1 MTPRA
6 APWSTTHTMSSFVS
20 GKSVESPLLEPHPSV
35 EPRRRGAILVDV
47 GAGNGEGIG
56 SLPAEPLTAQASAL
70 SSALPKGWQV
80 FSAQGE
86 GLPTV
91 TEVLEEMV
99 EGAFDDLVVVPLWP
113 QFCRATTG
121 EVVKELYQAL
131 DSAGLHLN
139 VATRTSWFDDI
150 GYINAQAR
158 LIADHASTHGLTPQ
172 TTLLLFVASGLP
184 ARSLAIDDPYQGQ
197 VERTAELISQRLGW
211 PMESVSVSFQPGAA
225 WGDWL
230 HPAPDESLRDVGRA
244 GARRVLVCPLLP
256 SANGSRLVAAF
267 SPEVA
272 ATVEEAGLELI
283 GCDTLGASEPFIAAL
298 RNVVLRG
305 PQRVPP
311 TQPPPEPLLAV
322 PTPQEPCQDRTGAL
336 VMVGASLA
344 NGLRQAHGPTL
355 HFSEPEAFGEIKKHR
370 KAILEFLDRVR
381 ERDGISEAF
390 VWNTCQREE
399 LYFWLSAPED
409 LRGRGDLVGE
419 LRSSLFGAE
428 PDGLRVNVLFG
439 RDAWHH
445 LVRTASGLNSD
456 LPGDTDVLAQLQT
469 AYRVAE
475 HAETVGPL
483 ARTLVDRASELTDR
497 VRSDTS
503 WGVFSTGFCHAA
515 LQGVQDGTNTK
526 LGTSSHVVVGGSTTS
541 RSVLSSLTEE
551 FDVPHRLLT
560 IIYRCHHGQ
569 MKLLRA
575 AIGNGKRLRVHS
587 YSEDAVVR
595 AIAGADVVYFG
606 IDHPEPVLD
615 AAVLAGL
622 RDYQERP
629 LTIVDFNSFGSMIHS
644 ETPDGVTIWSSK
656 ELDRAVA
663 AYADAMT
670 ARQEFSQAA
679 EEAGRWIERHV
690 PAVHGGAEQ
699 PPVEDT
705 PC

>member
-1 MTPRA
+1 
-6 APWSTTHTMSSFVS
+6 MSSFVTGRS
-20 GKSVESPLLEPHPSV
+20 AESPLLEPHPSV

-56 SLPAEPLTAQASAL
+56 SGIPADPLAAQASAL
-70 SSALPKGWQV
+70 SSTLPEGWQV

-113 QFCRATTG
+113 QFSRTTTG
-121 EVVKELYQAL
+121 EVVKELYHAL
-131 DSAGLHLN
+131 ECAGLHLN

-150 GYINAQAR
+150 GYINSQAR
-158 LIADHASTHGLTPQ
+158 LIADHASALALTPQ
-172 TTLLLFVASGLP
+172 NALLLFVASGLP
-184 ARSLAIDDPYQGQ
+184 ARGLEIDDPYQGQ

-211 PMESVSVSFQPGAA
+211 PMESVSVSFQPGAP
-225 WGDWL
+225 GGEWL
-230 HPAPDESLRDVGRA
+230 HPAPDESLREAGRA
-244 GARRVLVCPLLP
+244 GVRRVLVCPLLP
-256 SANGSRLVAAF
+256 SADGSRLVAAF
-267 SPEVA
+267 GPVVA
-272 ATVEEAGLELI
+272 ATAEEAGLELI

-298 RNVVLRG
+298 KNVVLRG
-305 PQRVPP
+305 PQRVPS
-311 TQPPPEPLLAV
+311 THPPPEPLLVV
-322 PTPQEPCQDRTGAL
+322 PSPQEPSQERTEAL

-344 NGLRQAHGPTL
+344 NGLHQSHGPEL
-355 HFSEPEAFGEIKKHR
+355 HFSEPDAFGEIKKHR
-370 KAILEFLDRVR
+370 KAILEFLDGVR
-381 ERDGISEAF
+381 EREGIDEAF

-399 LYFWLSAPED
+399 LYFWLSDPGD
-409 LRGRGDLVGE
+409 LRERDDLVGE

-439 RDAWHH
+439 TDAWHH

-469 AYRVAE
+469 ANRVAE

-483 ARTLVDRASELTDR
+483 ARSLVDRASELTDQ

-515 LQGVQDGTNTK
+515 LQGVQDRTNTN
-526 LGTSSHVVVGGSTTS
+526 LGTSSHVVIGGSTTS
-541 RSVLSSLTEE
+541 RSVLSSLTGE
-551 FDVPHRLLT
+551 FGVPHRLLT
-560 IIYRCHHGQ
+560 AIYRCHHGQ

-575 AIGNGKRLRVHS
+575 AVGNGKRLRVHS
-587 YSEDAVVR
+587 YSEEAVVK
-595 AIAGADVVYFG
+595 AIADADVVYFG

-615 AAVLAGL
+615 AAVLTGL
-622 RDYQERP
+622 RDYRERP
-629 LTIVDFNSFGSMIHS
+629 LTIVDFNSFGSMIDS

-656 ELDRAVA
+656 ELDRAVE
-663 AYADAMT
+663 AYAGAMT

-679 EEAGRWIERHV
+679 EEAGMWIESHV
-690 PAVHGGAEQ
+690 PA
-699 PPVEDT
+699 EDT

>member
-1 MTPRA
+1 
-6 APWSTTHTMSSFVS
+6 MSSFVTGRS
-20 GKSVESPLLEPHPSV
+20 AQSPLLEPHPSV

-56 SLPAEPLTAQASAL
+56 SGIPAEPLATHASAL
-70 SSALPKGWQV
+70 SSTLPEGWQV

-91 TEVLEEMV
+91 TQVLEEMV

-113 QFCRATTG
+113 QFSRTTTG
-121 EVVKELYQAL
+121 EVVKELYHAL
-131 DSAGLHLN
+131 ESAGLHLN

-158 LIADHASTHGLTPQ
+158 LIAEHVSSLALTPQ
-172 TTLLLFVASGLP
+172 NAQLLFVAPGLP
-184 ARSLAIDDPYQGQ
+184 AHSLEIDDPYQEQ

-211 PMESVSVSFQPGAA
+211 PMDSVSVSFQPGAA
-225 WGDWL
+225 EGEWL
-230 HPAPDESLRDVGRA
+230 HPAPDESLREAGRT
-244 GARRVLVCPLLP
+244 GVRRVLVCPLLP
-256 SANGSRLVAAF
+256 SADGGRLVAAF
-267 SPEVA
+267 GPQVA
-272 ATVEEAGLELI
+272 ATADEAGLELI
-283 GCDTLGASEPFIAAL
+283 GCDTLGSSEPFITAL
-298 RNVVLRG
+298 KNVVLRG

-311 TQPPPEPLLAV
+311 TQPPPEPLLSA
-322 PTPQEPCQDRTGAL
+322 PIAQEPRQDRTEAL

-344 NGLRQAHGPTL
+344 NGLHPAHGPAL
-355 HFSEPEAFGEIKKHR
+355 HFSEPEAFSEIKKHR
-370 KAILEFLDRVR
+370 KAILEFLDGVR
-381 ERDGISEAF
+381 ERDGIDEAF

-399 LYFWLSAPED
+399 LYFWLSDPGD
-409 LRGRGDLVGE
+409 RRGRDDLVRE

-439 RDAWHH
+439 SDAWHH

-469 AYRVAE
+469 ACRVAE

-483 ARTLVDRASELTDR
+483 ARSLVDRASELTNR
-497 VRSDTS
+497 VRSDTP
-503 WGVFSTGFCHAA
+503 WGAFSTGFCHAA
-515 LQGVQDGTNTK
+515 LQGVQDGTNAA
-526 LGTSSHVVVGGSTTS
+526 LETSSHVIIGGSTTS

-551 FDVPHRLLT
+551 FGVPHRLLT
-560 IIYRCHHGQ
+560 VIYRCHHGQ

-575 AIGNGKRLRVHS
+575 AVGNGRRLRVHS

-595 AIAGADVVYFG
+595 VIAGADVVYFG

-629 LTIVDFNSFGSMIHS
+629 LTIVDFNSFGSMVHS
-644 ETPDGVTIWSSK
+644 DTPDGVTIWSSK

-663 AYADAMT
+663 AYAEEMT
-670 ARQEFSQAA
+670 ARHEFSQAA
-679 EEAGRWIERHV
+679 EEAGRWIEDQV
-690 PAVHGGAEQ
+690 PQIQGMPEP

>member
-1 MTPRA
+1 
-6 APWSTTHTMSSFVS
+6 MSSLVT
-20 GKSVESPLLEPHPSV
+20 GKSAESPSSELRPSV

-47 GAGNGEGIG
+47 GAGNGDGIG
-56 SLPAEPLTAQASAL
+56 CGIPAEPLAAQASAL
-70 SSALPKGWQV
+70 SSTLPNGWQV
-80 FSAQGE
+80 FSAQGD

-113 QFCRATTG
+113 QFSRRTTG
-121 EVVKELYQAL
+121 QVVKELYNAL
-131 DSAGLHLN
+131 EGSGLHLN

-158 LIADHASTHGLTPQ
+158 LIADHASALALTPQ
-172 TTLLLFVASGLP
+172 NALLLFVAPGLP
-184 ARSLAIDDPYQGQ
+184 TGSLESDDPYQGQ
-197 VERTAELISQRLGW
+197 VERTVELISQRLGW

-225 WGDWL
+225 GGEWL
-230 HPAPDESLRDVGRA
+230 HPAPNESLREAGRA

-256 SANGSRLVAAF
+256 SAYGSRLVAAF
-267 SPEVA
+267 GPEVA
-272 ATVEEAGLELI
+272 AAADEAGLELI
-283 GCDTLGASEPFIAAL
+283 GCDAPGASEPFIAAL
-298 RNVVLRG
+298 KNVVLRG

-311 TQPPPEPLLAV
+311 TQFPPEPLLV
-322 PTPQEPCQDRTGAL
+322 PKAQEPCQDRTEAL

-344 NGLRQAHGPTL
+344 SDLRQVHGPAL
-355 HFSEPEAFGEIKKHR
+355 HFSEADAFGEVKKHR
-370 KAILEFLDRVR
+370 KAILEFLDGVR
-381 ERDGISEAF
+381 GRDGIDEAF

-399 LYFWLSAPED
+399 LYFWLSDPED
-409 LRGRGDLVGE
+409 RRGRDDLVGE

-428 PDGLRVNVLFG
+428 PDGLRVNVLLG
-439 RDAWHH
+439 SDAWHH

-469 AYRVAE
+469 ACRVAE

-483 ARTLVDRASELTDR
+483 ARGLVGRASELTHQL
-497 VRSDTS
+497 RSDTA
-503 WGVFSTGFCHAA
+503 WGGFSTGFCHAA
-515 LQGVQDGTNTK
+515 LQGVQEDTNTK
-526 LGTSSHVVVGGSTTS
+526 LATSSHVIIGGSTTS

-560 IIYRCHHGQ
+560 VIYRCHHGQ

-587 YSEDAVVR
+587 YSEDAVIRV
-595 AIAGADVVYFG
+595 IAEADVVYFG

-644 ETPDGVTIWSSK
+644 ETPDGVTIWSSE
-656 ELDRAVA
+656 ELDRVVA
-663 AYADAMT
+663 AYAEAMT
-670 ARQEFSQAA
+670 TRQEFSQAA
-679 EEAGRWIERHV
+679 EEAGRWIERQV
-690 PAVHGGAEQ
+690 PAVRGESK
-699 PPVEDT
+699 PPLAQDT

>member
-1 MTPRA
+1 
-6 APWSTTHTMSSFVS
+6 MSSFVT
-20 GKSVESPLLEPHPSV
+20 GKSAESPFLEPHPSV

-47 GAGNGEGIG
+47 GAGNGDGIG
-56 SLPAEPLTAQASAL
+56 CGIPAEPLAAQAAAL
-70 SSALPKGWQV
+70 SSTLPEGWQV

-113 QFCRATTG
+113 QFSRTTTG
-121 EVVKELYQAL
+121 EVVKELYHAL
-131 DSAGLHLN
+131 ESAGLHLN

-158 LIADHASTHGLTPQ
+158 LIADHASALALTPQ
-172 TTLLLFVASGLP
+172 NALLLFVASGLP
-184 ARSLAIDDPYQGQ
+184 ARGLEIDDPYQGQ

-225 WGDWL
+225 GGEWL
-230 HPAPDESLRDVGRA
+230 HPAPDESLREAGRA
-244 GARRVLVCPLLP
+244 GVRRVLVCPLLP
-256 SANGSRLVAAF
+256 SADGSRLVAAF
-267 SPEVA
+267 GPVVA
-272 ATVEEAGLELI
+272 AAAEEAGLELI

-298 RNVVLRG
+298 KNVVLRG

-322 PTPQEPCQDRTGAL
+322 PTPQEPSQDRTEAL

-344 NGLRQAHGPTL
+344 NGLRQARGPAL
-355 HFSEPEAFGEIKKHR
+355 LFSEPDAFGEIKKHR
-370 KAILEFLDRVR
+370 KAILEFLDGVR
-381 ERDGISEAF
+381 ERDGIDEAF

-399 LYFWLSAPED
+399 LYFWLSDPGD
-409 LRGRGDLVGE
+409 LRGRDDLVGE
-419 LRSSLFGAE
+419 LRSSLFGTE

-439 RDAWHH
+439 SDAWHH

-456 LPGDTDVLAQLQT
+456 VPGDTDVLAQLQT
-469 AYRVAE
+469 ACRVAE

-483 ARTLVDRASELTDR
+483 AHSLVDRASELTHQ
-497 VRSDTS
+497 VRTDTS
-503 WGVFSTGFCHAA
+503 WGGFSTGFCHAA

-526 LGTSSHVVVGGSTTS
+526 LESSCHVIIGGSTTS
-541 RSVLSSLTEE
+541 RSVLSTLTEE

-560 IIYRCHHGQ
+560 VIYRCHHGQ

-575 AIGNGKRLRVHS
+575 TIGNGKRLRVHS

-595 AIAGADVVYFG
+595 VIADADVVYFG

-656 ELDRAVA
+656 DLDRAVA

-690 PAVHGGAEQ
+690 PAVHGGSEP